1 VKSLSELIFWRVFNI
16 WNHCATTSMLLG
28 KVNSVGQNIFDKMPA
43 QTSNTSTTTI
53 STVVLQRHSTTIVIA
68 LLQSGIHIHLKV
80 NYQKDFFFTSY
91 TYLMILE
98 LMHPTVFFGGIG
110 TRNGTRH
117 RLFG

>member
-1 VKSLSELIFWRVFNI
+1 MKSLSELIFWRVFNI

-80 NYQKDFFFTSY
+80 NYQKDFFFHLLYISHDSGIDASY
-91 TYLMILE
+91 CIFWGY
-98 LMHPTVFFGGIG
+98 
-110 TRNGTRH
+110 RY
-117 RLFG
+117 